1 MSLQESVN
9 NNGNN
14 GITPVFRILG
24 NRNRCKGYPCGLKGE
39 AIPLGAR
46 IIALA
51 DSLSAILQNR
61 PYRPARN
68 FDDAMAEIVNC
79 ADSQFDPDVVAAF
92 ISISEEIRSILK
104 FIDPGQDK
112 VA

>member
-1 MSLQESVN
+1 MHKPAVSTKWLIRGRLS
-9 NNGNN
+9 
-14 GITPVFRILG
+14 
-24 NRNRCKGYPCGLKGE
+24 
-39 AIPLGAR
+39 PLCAR

-68 FDDAMAEIVNC
+68 FDDAMAKIVNC
-79 ADSQFDPDVVAAF
+79 PGSQFDPDVVTAF

-104 FIDPGQDK
+104 FIGPGQDK
-112 VA
+112 VAW